1 MTSLTES
8 LELLKEQSKSKMM
21 TAIEKMKELK
31 GHLGS
36 KTEEIAAGVLRIT
49 ELEES
54 LLSVNQEVVK
64 YKSAMEKAMPKFREL
79 KVQLD
84 AKVSE
89 CDINEK
95 ENLQLKNRILELE
108 GLGLGEKQNVM
119 APVDLLDMSDTNQ
132 ATPSA
137 IESVSGNDS
146 VMSQSLVGVLH
157 VESSRTTSD
166 KNSDIVH
173 AGNAKDQKDLMEND
187 PKSKQ
192 YNERQ
197 IAEMV
202 LLVAELKESNED
214 IKSKAA
220 LNEKALREEI
230 ETLQQV
236 RTYPLH
242 IMGDLLCNA

>member
-1 MTSLTES
+1 MTALTDS

-21 TAIEKMKELK
+21 AAIEKMKELK

-36 KTEEIAAGVLRIT
+36 KTEEIATGVLRIT

-108 GLGLGEKQNVM
+108 SQGLGEKQNMMVP
-119 APVDLLDMSDTNQ
+119 ADLLDISETNQ
-132 ATPSA
+132 AMAT
-137 IESVSGNDS
+137 ESIPGNDS
-146 VMSQSLVGVLH
+146 LISQSVIGVLK
-157 VESSRTTSD
+157 VESSSTIAS
-166 KNSDIVH
+166 
-173 AGNAKDQKDLMEND
+173 KDCDVVLVENTKDRKDFVENN
-187 PKSKQ
+187 PNCKQ
-192 YNERQ
+192 YDESE

-202 LLVAELKESNED
+202 ALVAELKESNED
-214 IKSKAA
+214 IKTRAA

-236 RTYPLH
+236 RTCAL
-242 IMGDLLCNA
+242 IS